1 MHLDKPHVIDQRFL
15 NVKKLGE
22 VGKISDFIL
31 KTFNQKSIGK
41 DFVFYSHAETSG
53 AVLIS
58 LLKKFINLNRI
69 FFEVNTANSYY
80 NFLWKAMITP
90 SLFSDLMNEF
100 DKTMNLERCSYL
112 CEGLK
117 KQALSEPELAF
128 IPFFTNKVMLNGEP
142 LGGWEQ
148 DRRLQ
153 LTSRWQPNALTRNLK
168 SIRDLIAN
176 FSKHNEFTVNP
187 LCSPSVNY
195 ENEDVNENEY
205 ALHYIDIDSPNFPE
219 IDPVLLPDR
228 NFEWNDN
235 IKIAYLESY
244 WLCRSTMF
252 YYRRKN
258 FICKVSNDDHIQ
270 HFKKYNLEYNLIK
283 NIENTDNIEQSEEL
297 HEKDTYLFYS
307 V

>member
-31 KTFNQKSIGK
+31 KTFNQKSIEK
-41 DFVFYSHAETSG
+41 DFVFYTHAETSG

-69 FFEVNTANSYY
+69 FVEVNTANPYY

-117 KQALSEPELAF
+117 KQTLSEPELAF
-128 IPFFTNKVMLNGEP
+128 IPFFINKVMLKGEP

-148 DRRLQ
+148 DKRLQ
-153 LTSRWQPNALTRNLK
+153 LTSRWQPSALTRNLK

-176 FSKHNEFTVNP
+176 FSKYNEFTVNP
-187 LCSPSVNY
+187 LYLFS
-195 ENEDVNENEY
+195 ENNENENKY
-205 ALHYIDIDSPNFPE
+205 ELHYIDIDSSNLPE
-219 IDPVLLPDR
+219 IDPILLPDR
-228 NFEWNDN
+228 DLEWNDH
-235 IKIAYLESY
+235 IQIANLESY
-244 WLCRSTMF
+244 CICSLTMF
-252 YYRRKN
+252 YYSRKN
-258 FICKVSNDDHIQ
+258 FIFKVSNEEHIQ
-270 HFKKYNLEYNLIK
+270 HFKNYNLEHHLI
-283 NIENTDNIEQSEEL
+283 NSIENTDNMEQSEEL